1 MSSELAA
8 TDLYRQPDSVNPGR
22 RRFLVA
28 ATSVVGAAGAVGA
41 AVPFVGSWFPSAKAK
56 AAGAP
61 VKVNISKIEVGQQ
74 MVAEWRGQPVFIMR
88 RSDEI
93 LANLSKLAADGELA
107 DPDSK
112 ASTQPTYVN
121 PETRAIKAEVVVLI
135 GICTHLGCSP
145 SFRPEVAPADL
156 GAKWLGGYFCPC
168 HGSRYDL
175 AGRVYKAQPAPLN
188 LPVPPHSYESDDV
201 IVIGIDQGAA

>member
-1 MSSELAA
+1 MSN
-8 TDLYRQPDSVNPGR
+8 DGVNAGR

-61 VKVNISKIEVGQQ
+61 VKVNISKIEPGQQ
-74 MVAEWRGQPVFIMR
+74 IVAEWRGQPVFILNRTEEM
-88 RSDEI
+88 
-93 LANLSKLAADGELA
+93 LQALPKLNAELA
-107 DPDSK
+107 DPSSQ
-112 ASTQPTYVN
+112 ASVQPEYVN
-121 PETRAIKAEVVVLI
+121 PEARSIKPEILVLV
-135 GICTHLGCSP
+135 GLCTHLGCSP

-156 GAKWLGGYFCPC
+156 GAQWLGVYFCPC

-175 AGRVYKAQPAPLN
+175 AGRVYKSQPAPLN
-188 LPVPPHSYESDDV
+188 LPVPPHSYESADV
-201 IVIGIDQGAA
+201 IVLGVDQEKA

>member
-1 MSSELAA
+1 MSN
-8 TDLYRQPDSVNPGR
+8 DGVNTGR

-61 VKVNISKIEVGQQ
+61 VKVNISKIEPGQQ
-74 MVAEWRGQPVFIMR
+74 IVAEWRGQPVFVVHRTEEM
-88 RSDEI
+88 
-93 LANLSKLAADGELA
+93 LASLPKLNAELA

-112 ASTQPTYVN
+112 ASEQPTYVN
-121 PETRAIKAEVVVLI
+121 AQTRSFKPEILI
-135 GICTHLGCSP
+135 LVGLCTHLGCSP

-156 GAKWLGGYFCPC
+156 GAQWLGGYFCPC
-168 HGSRYDL
+168 HGSRYDM
-175 AGRVYKAQPAPLN
+175 AGRVYKSQPAPLN
-188 LPVPPHSYESDDV
+188 LPVPPHSYESADV
-201 IVIGIDQGAA
+201 VILGLDQEQA

>member
-1 MSSELAA
+1 MSN
-8 TDLYRQPDSVNPGR
+8 DGVNAGR

-61 VKVNISKIEVGQQ
+61 VKVNISKIEPGQQ
-74 MVAEWRGQPVFIMR
+74 IVAEWRGQPVFILNRTEEMLQALPKI
-88 RSDEI
+88 D
-93 LANLSKLAADGELA
+93 AELA
-107 DPDSK
+107 DPNSQ
-112 ASTQPTYVN
+112 ASVQPEYVD
-121 PETRAIKAEVVVLI
+121 PEVRSIKPEILVLV
-135 GICTHLGCSP
+135 GLCTHLGCSP

-156 GAKWLGGYFCPC
+156 GAQWLGGYFCPC

-175 AGRVYKAQPAPLN
+175 AGRVYKSQPAPLN
-188 LPVPPHSYESDDV
+188 LPVPPHSYESADV
-201 IVIGIDQGAA
+201 IVLGVDQEKA